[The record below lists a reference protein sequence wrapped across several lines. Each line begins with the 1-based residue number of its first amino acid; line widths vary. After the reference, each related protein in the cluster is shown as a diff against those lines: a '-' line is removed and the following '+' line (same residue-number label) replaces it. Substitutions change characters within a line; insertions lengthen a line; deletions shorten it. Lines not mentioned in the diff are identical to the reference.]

1 MARPRGKWKTRQ
13 PNGRPAGKPR
23 GKVPVQYGEL
33 KKNNAGTANFEISL
47 LITFR

>member
-13 PNGRPAGKPR
+13 PNGRPAGMPQ

-33 KKNNAGTANFEISL
+33 KKTMQEQQILKYHS
-47 LITFR
+47 